1 MPNMTKLSPAKVK
14 AASNSSALLIKFV
27 LAATLADSIARRSF
41 PVGGA
46 ALTTCKFFDL
56 VVLLCEDDR
65 ENFVFC
71 TTVDRVVDA
80 AAEEEEKAILYN
92 IFLFSHSL
100 VCTLSYNSFFQ
111 LKKSGTL
118 NLALSRLNEE
128 EVEEEEFAPRSC
140 VCVCLFSEDFWK
152 VPLDFFG
159 GISDENFSQNRETIF
174 YFPKTRTTRRGK
186 TTETRHFLLLF
197 FFLFS
202 LLVLLS
208 LDSHFRWK

>member
-1 MPNMTKLSPAKVK
+1 MMPNMTKLSPAKVK

-80 AAEEEEKAILYN
+80 AAEEEEKAILYY
-92 IFLFSHSL
+92 IFLFS
-100 VCTLSYNSFFQ
+100 LSC
-111 LKKSGTL
+111 
-118 NLALSRLNEE
+118 
-128 EVEEEEFAPRSC
+128 SC
-140 VCVCLFSEDFWK
+140 VYTLLQLF
-152 VPLDFFG
+152 
-159 GISDENFSQNRETIF
+159 
-174 YFPKTRTTRRGK
+174 
-186 TTETRHFLLLF
+186 
-197 FFLFS
+197 
-202 LLVLLS
+202 LS
-208 LDSHFRWK
+208 IKKKWNS